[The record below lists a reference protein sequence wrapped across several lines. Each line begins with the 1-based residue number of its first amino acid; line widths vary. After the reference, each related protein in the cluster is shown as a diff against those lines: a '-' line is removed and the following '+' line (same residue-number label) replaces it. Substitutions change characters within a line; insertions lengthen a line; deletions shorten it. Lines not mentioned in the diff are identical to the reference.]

1 VVPER
6 DGIITSWRIQSQE
19 LLYLDAER
27 FANPDLTVRVEFH
40 LFPICGNLS
49 DNTYTYDGQQYTLK
63 QHVLPVTSLEVTDST
78 YQEPVS
84 PLCSTVTSRHAQF
97 TL

>member
-1 VVPER
+1 VFAIALQQQQYKIYILSDLSQSRRWYLKETVSSP
-6 DGIITSWRIQSQE
+6 WRIQSQE

-27 FANPDLTVRVEFH
+27 VCQPDLTVRVEFH

-63 QHVLPVTSLEVTDST
+63 HEFCP
-78 YQEPVS
+78 
-84 PLCSTVTSRHAQF
+84 
-97 TL
+97 

>member
-19 LLYLDAER
+19 LYLDAEG
-27 FANPDLTVRVEFH
+27 FANPDLTVVEFH

-63 QHVLPVTSLEVTDST
+63 QHGFARDWKSQTST